1 MQYERRGFG
10 KMAPEDTSLA
20 VLQQESH
27 HRRGEYQQSPIDEG
41 NRQNACQS
49 DNSRVGLQCALY
61 IPFMIELV

>member
-1 MQYERRGFG
+1 M
-10 KMAPEDTSLA
+10 
-20 VLQQESH
+20 LQQESH

-41 NRQNACQS
+41 TRQNACQS